1 MLKMLIFDEK
11 WKRVMSLVSINLD
24 KNLAKLNKF

>member
-24 KNLAKLNKF
+24 KNLTKLNKF